1 MSNPNPIPKNVAEC
15 DKRIQALTA
24 EYLKKRGT
32 PRGSAIEKEL
42 YALKAW
48 KVANK

>member
-1 MSNPNPIPKNVAEC
+1 MSDPIPRNMDEC
-15 DKRIQALTA
+15 DERIRALSQ

>member
-1 MSNPNPIPKNVAEC
+1 MSDPIPRNMAEC
-15 DKRIQALTA
+15 DKRIRALTD
-24 EYLKKRGT
+24 EYMKKRGT
-32 PRGSAIEKEL
+32 PRASAIEKEI

>member
-1 MSNPNPIPKNVAEC
+1 MSNPIPKNMEEC
-15 DKRIQALTA
+15 DKRIRELSN
-24 EYLKKRGT
+24 EYLRKRGT
-32 PRGSAIEKEL
+32 PRGSAIEKEI

>member
-1 MSNPNPIPKNVAEC
+1 MSNPIPKNIKEC
-15 DKRIQALTA
+15 DERIARLSR
-24 EYLKKRGT
+24 EYLQKRGT
-32 PRGSAIEKEL
+32 ARGSAIEKEL